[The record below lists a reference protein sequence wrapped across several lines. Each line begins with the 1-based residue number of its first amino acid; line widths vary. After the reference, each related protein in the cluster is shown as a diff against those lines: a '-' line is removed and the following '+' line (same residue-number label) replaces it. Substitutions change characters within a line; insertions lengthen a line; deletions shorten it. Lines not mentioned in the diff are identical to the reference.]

1 MAKLVSAL
9 VAGLVFGFGLGLS
22 HMVDPAKVL
31 GFLDVA
37 GAWDPSLILVMA
49 SATGVAG
56 VAFWFVSYRTRP
68 FFEKAFML
76 PTVKH
81 IDVKLV
87 GGAVLFG
94 VGWGLVGFLPRAR
107 DRLFHLRRSKFAN
120 LRRGH
125 DSGLRAD
132 KVDPRYA
139 PRRSGLTAFALS
151 APHRA
156 IC

>member
-22 HMVDPAKVL
+22 HTVDPAKVL

-94 VGWGLVGFLPRAR
+94 VGWGLVGFCPGPAIASFTYGDPSSLIFVVAMIVGFGLTKLIPDTPRAVP
-107 DRLFHLRRSKFAN
+107 A
-120 LRRGH
+120 
-125 DSGLRAD
+125 
-132 KVDPRYA
+132 
-139 PRRSGLTAFALS
+139 
-151 APHRA
+151 
-156 IC
+156 